1 MTHRSHS
8 RIKRTLKS
16 SLICAFQLSV
26 SSSLGND
33 LPLCCKKFLRHLAFN
48 STFEEKFH
56 LGAAEKTQLT
66 NYDLLIEV
74 INLILIYL

>member
-16 SLICAFQLSV
+16 TFICAFHLSV

-74 INLILIYL
+74 ISLILIYL